1 MKTVRPSDLE
11 LQAMS
16 VLWAA
21 GKATVHDVLNQMPD
35 GKCRAYTTVLTV
47 LQKLEAKGLVRKT
60 FNGHHNIYFATKT
73 REVTVGRFIH
83 EMVMRVFHG
92 RAADLIEQ
100 ILAGVTL
107 TPGETKAVAK
117 AYKETIEF
125 VAPLFLKNDHEG
137 DLALVIRHS
146 GSGYKC
152 TTLLPLDSAYKGAR
166 QLGPVTSDWLKPV
179 CCFSEMPV
187 EKSLQFI

>member
-1 MKTVRPSDLE
+1 
-11 LQAMS
+11 MS

-107 TPGETKAVAK
+107 TPGETQAVAG
-117 AYKETIEF
+117 
-125 VAPLFLKNDHEG
+125 LL
-137 DLALVIRHS
+137 LRRRRR
-146 GSGYKC
+146 C
-152 TTLLPLDSAYKGAR
+152 T
-166 QLGPVTSDWLKPV
+166 PVTHQTKPTKHNTMAAKKKAAAKKAAPAKKAPAKKAAKKKAAKKKAPAKKV
-179 CCFSEMPV
+179 A
-187 EKSLQFI
+187 KKK